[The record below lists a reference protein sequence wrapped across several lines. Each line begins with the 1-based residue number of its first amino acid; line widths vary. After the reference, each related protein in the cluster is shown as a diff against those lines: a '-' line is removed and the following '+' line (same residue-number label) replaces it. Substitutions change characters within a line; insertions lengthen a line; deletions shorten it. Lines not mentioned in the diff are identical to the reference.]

1 MIDEECDQNE
11 IDTVD
16 SRIAKLRQFAIRPMA
31 DKLNLCCCSSLDGAA
46 LAQPPDMQQ
55 LLSRQ
60 FPIKGRH

>member
-16 SRIAKLRQFAIRPMA
+16 SRIA

-46 LAQPPDMQQ
+46 LAQPPDIQQ